1 MNNKGYIK
9 IYIIAFLTGVIT
21 LLSLHIIDNTKSEL
35 ITQIEKQIKTL
46 KMPVPFVYK
55 TQFFFDKAM
64 TYYEK
69 KDIQNSI
76 LNLKISESFI
86 NALNTKINKKVYNLI
101 ENTIKQIKKH
111 QKIDTIKKEEELY
124 DLLVPYSN
132 NYYRS
137 TQDTISKLY
146 EIIDNTKKFSM
157 VLTFT
162 IILFAISLITIII
175 FYQLKIHFEKNSLTD
190 PLTQTKNRRSFFKDI
205 VKLKPSTH
213 TLVMTDIDHFKQIND
228 TYGHDMGDFVLKE
241 FTKLIKNNIRK
252 DDLIYR
258 WGGEEFIIILKNV
271 DKNQAKIIIENLRQ
285 KIESHN
291 FNGIHITASFGI
303 KEIDGMITE
312 DDLREVDKAL
322 YISKETGRNKVT
334 VIN

>member
-1 MNNKGYIK
+1 LNNKGYIK

>member
-1 MNNKGYIK
+1 MGGTSRCLAIRDNLIK
-9 IYIIAFLTGVIT
+9 
-21 LLSLHIIDNTKSEL
+21 
-35 ITQIEKQIKTL
+35 
-46 KMPVPFVYK
+46 
-55 TQFFFDKAM
+55 
-64 TYYEK
+64 
-69 KDIQNSI
+69 
-76 LNLKISESFI
+76 
-86 NALNTKINKKVYNLI
+86 NKKVYNLI

-111 QKIDTIKKEEELY
+111 QKRDAIKKEEELY
-124 DLLVPYSN
+124 NLLVPYSN

-137 TQDTISKLY
+137 TQYTISKLY
-146 EIIDNTKKFSM
+146 EIIDNTKKFSI

-303 KEIDGMITE
+303 KEIDGIITE
-312 DDLREVDKAL
+312 DDLKEVDKAL
-322 YISKETGRNKVT
+322 YISKKTGRNKIT
-334 VIN
+334 IIN